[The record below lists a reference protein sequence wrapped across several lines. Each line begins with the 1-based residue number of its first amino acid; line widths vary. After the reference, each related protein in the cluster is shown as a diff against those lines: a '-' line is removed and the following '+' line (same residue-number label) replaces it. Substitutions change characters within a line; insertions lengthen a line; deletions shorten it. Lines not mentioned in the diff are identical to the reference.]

1 MVWYGNMVHNCF
13 SYFRNRTI
21 YSTVCR
27 TVERLT
33 RWTCLCVYCVLYCVL
48 YGCTDVWYGCTT
60 VRMDVEKYSI

>member
-33 RWTCLCVYCVLYCVL
+33 RWTCLCVYCTVYCMVVRM
-48 YGCTDVWYGCTT
+48 YGMVGCTT